1 MKPTNVTHKD
11 IGTNMAYIVYHLQ
24 PFEYERYR
32 NHLLALDSNSRYL
45 RFGYQIADEAIHKLC
60 DRIESEP
67 TKHQIFI
74 IDDRNLNV
82 LAAGHISIAGTET
95 ELAFSVLKPH
105 QGQGMGS
112 ALMKRCIAW
121 CQNRGIRHGNMV
133 CLSSNTAVR
142 KLASRHGVLVNDHGE
157 VTADLAIPDTDVASI
172 YTEFVE
178 TNLANIDHMG
188 KLHRKFTKMISLP
201 LLFN

>member
-11 IGTNMAYIVYHLQ
+11 IGTNMTYIVYHLQ

-32 NHLLALDSNSRYL
+32 NHLLALDANSRYL
-45 RFGYQIADEAIHKLC
+45 RFGYAISDEAIHRLC
-60 DRIESEP
+60 DRIESESN
-67 TKHQIFI
+67 KHQIFVI
-74 IDDRNLNV
+74 EDKDMKV
-82 LAAGHISIAGTET
+82 LAAGHVSVAGTET
-95 ELAFSVLKPH
+95 ELAFSVLKQH

-133 CLSSNTAVR
+133 CLATNTAVK

-157 VTADLAIPDTDVASI
+157 VTADLAIPNTDVASI